1 MLLSTKINLCKCY
14 SEENYFFYI
23 NQCKYLETGEQ
34 LNKNMRKMHF
44 DIFLYTAISIK
55 VVPEQIKRKS
65 RIRALDLFPNE
76 QNFDLDTLDKNF
88 ITA

>member
-1 MLLSTKINLCKCY
+1 M
-14 SEENYFFYI
+14 
-23 NQCKYLETGEQ
+23 ETGEQ

-44 DIFLYTAISIK
+44 DNFLYAAISIK